1 MGSRGKPKRSSA
13 QVAVIAGAIAA
24 TVGAGGYGAYSL
36 MSSSDTASGENRPAP
51 VKTGP
56 PSAVE
61 VRAIARDF
69 LDAWAAGASDRAA
82 ALTDDREAAATA
94 LTGYRK
100 EAHVAKV
107 SLRAG
112 TPTGTTVPFRVSAEI
127 SYEGKRAT
135 WTYESELGVVRE
147 KKTGKALVGWRP
159 TVVHPD
165 LHSGDTLKTGRSEA
179 PPIKAVDRHGAA
191 LTEKEHPALRE
202 VLSSLRERYGEEAGG
217 TAGVELWIARADK
230 ARADSGSRAQA
241 DGKDA
246 ERPDET
252 LKVLSEGRPGTLRTT
267 LDSELQTVTEK
278 AAGKRPK
285 AAAAVLDPDTGEIL
299 AAANSPARGFNTA
312 FQGSFAP
319 GSTMKVISSALL
331 IDKDLAAYGKPHPC
345 PKYVTYGGW
354 KFQNDD
360 KFEIKRGTFEQSFA
374 RSCNTAFISQAEKL
388 DDDDLTKEARDVFG
402 IGLTW
407 ETGVPSFDGAVPVQT
422 GAPKAASLIGQGGV
436 RMNPLTMASVASTVR
451 SGAFH
456 QPYIVAPSVDKR
468 QLAKSSRPLSADTA
482 KQLRSLMR
490 LTATSGTA
498 AEAMAGLDGKLG
510 AKTGSAEVD
519 GQKKPNGWFT
529 AYRNGLAA
537 AAIVPGG
544 GHGGSSAGPLVA
556 QILRSAD

>member
-1 MGSRGKPKRSSA
+1 MVSRGKSKRSGA

-36 MSSSDTASGENRPAP
+36 MSTSDTASGKNQPSP

-56 PSAVE
+56 PSPVE
-61 VRAIARDF
+61 VRTTARDF
-69 LDAWAAGASDRAA
+69 LSAWAAGDPDRAA
-82 ALTDDREAAATA
+82 ALTDDRKAAATA

-100 EAHVAKV
+100 DAHIAKV
-107 SLRAG
+107 PLRPG
-112 TPTGTTVPFRVSAEI
+112 RSTGTTVPFSVSAEI

-147 KKTGKALVGWRP
+147 KKTGKVLVGWRP
-159 TVVHPD
+159 TVVHPE
-165 LHSGDTLKTGRSEA
+165 LRSGDTLKTGRAEA
-179 PPIKAVDRHGAA
+179 PPIDAVDRHGAA
-191 LTEKEHPALRE
+191 LTEKVHPALRE
-202 VLSSLRERYGEEAGG
+202 VLSSLRERYGDKAGG
-217 TAGVELWIARADK
+217 TAGVELWIARHDK
-230 ARADSGSRAQA
+230 AKAASGTRAQA

-252 LKVLSEGRPGTLRTT
+252 LKVVSKGRPGTLRTT
-267 LDSELQTVTEK
+267 LDSKLQTVTEK
-278 AAGKRPK
+278 AVGKRPK
-285 AAAAVLDPDTGEIL
+285 AAAVVLDPGTGEIL

-331 IDKDLAAYGKPHPC
+331 IDKGLAAYGKPHPC
-345 PKYVTYGGW
+345 PKYATYGGW
-354 KFQNDD
+354 KFHNDH
-360 KFEIKRGTFEQSFA
+360 KFEIKNGTFEQSFA

-388 DDDDLTKEARDVFG
+388 DDELAKEARDVFG

-407 ETGVPSFDGAVPVQT
+407 RTGVPSFDGAVPVPT
-422 GAPKAASLIGQGGV
+422 GASKAASLIGQGGV
-436 RMNPLTMASVASTVR
+436 WMNPLTMASVAATVR

-456 QPYIVAPSVDKR
+456 QPYLVDPSVDKR
-468 QLAKSSRPLSADTA
+468 QLAKASRPLSADTA

-490 LTATSGTA
+490 LTATSGTG
-498 AEAMAGLDGKLG
+498 AEAMAGLDGKIG

-529 AYRNGLAA
+529 AYRNDLAA
-537 AAIVPGG
+537 AAVVPEG
-544 GHGGSSAGPLVA
+544 GHGGSSAGPIVA
-556 QILRSAD
+556 HILRSAD

>member
-1 MGSRGKPKRSSA
+1 
-13 QVAVIAGAIAA
+13 
-24 TVGAGGYGAYSL
+24 
-36 MSSSDTASGENRPAP
+36 MSTSDTASGENQPAP

-61 VRAIARDF
+61 VRATARDF
-69 LDAWAAGASDRAA
+69 LDAWAAGEPDRAA

-100 EAHVAKV
+100 DAHISKV
-107 SLRAG
+107 SLKPG
-112 TPTGTTVPFRVSAEI
+112 TPTGTTVPFGVSAEI
-127 SYEGKRAT
+127 SYDGKRAT
-135 WTYESELGVVRE
+135 WTYGSELEAVRE
-147 KKTGKALVGWRP
+147 KKTGKVLVGWRP
-159 TVVHPD
+159 TVLHPD
-165 LHSGDTLKTGRSEA
+165 LRGGDTLKTGRAQA
-179 PPIKAVDRHGAA
+179 PPIKAVDRNGAG
-191 LTEKEHPALRE
+191 LTGKEHPALRE
-202 VLSSLRERYGEEAGG
+202 VFSSLRERYGDKAGG

-230 ARADSGSRAQA
+230 TAADSGSGTQA
-241 DGKDA
+241 DGKDS

-252 LKVLSEGRPGTLRTT
+252 LKVLSKGTPGTLRTT
-267 LDSELQTVTEK
+267 LDTKLQTVTEE
-278 AAGKRPK
+278 AVGKRSK
-285 AAAAVLDPDTGEIL
+285 AAAVVLDPATGEVL
-299 AAANSPARGFNTA
+299 AAANSPADGFDMA

-331 IDKDLAAYGKPHPC
+331 IDKGLAAYGEPHPC

-360 KFEIKRGTFEQSFA
+360 KFEIKNGTFEQSFA

-388 DDDDLTKEARDVFG
+388 DNDELTKEARDVFG
-402 IGLTW
+402 IGLSW
-407 ETGVPSFDGAVPVQT
+407 VTGVPSFDGAVPVQT

-436 RMNPLTMASVASTVR
+436 RMNPLTMASVAATIR

-456 QPYIVAPSVDKR
+456 QPYIVAPSVDDR

-498 AEAMAGLDGKLG
+498 AEAMAGLDGKIG

-529 AYRNGLAA
+529 AYRNDLAA
-537 AAIVPGG
+537 AAIVPAG
-544 GHGGSSAGPLVA
+544 GHGGSSAGPIVA